1 MGGRTRVVLL
11 LVVPLVSSLD
21 TAVGALLQ
29 NKIGLT
35 RREAELVQHRH
46 RKRHQ
51 SPLTLNEL
59 EETIEALPPSLLPGH
74 VAELLRS
81 TSLPALREMVAA
93 QPSAKWCSYKKTLCD
108 CGARSTAAEPPPPP
122 RLVAIDCEF
131 KPLRCAA
138 VDDSGS
144 VVLDCVVTPDKPP
157 AGRSTAPLPSIL
169 RCDRPNLVSATAGDV
184 RERLRD
190 LLKSGATIVAH
201 TPQSDL
207 RALGFDEAEY
217 SEVLPSG
224 VVDVARLRLPN
235 DGEYHEVASLRRMA
249 KAHLKLE
256 RFQRGGARHC
266 AIQDALVTLR
276 IYQALT
282 DEESEAGESS
292 QT

>member
-1 MGGRTRVVLL
+1 MVLVQEDALRLRCPQHSSGTSTSTSIGRDRLRVQAAALRGGRRF
-11 LVVPLVSSLD
+11 
-21 TAVGALLQ
+21 
-29 NKIGLT
+29 GL
-35 RREAELVQHRH
+35 RR
-46 RKRHQ
+46 
-51 SPLTLNEL
+51 
-59 EETIEALPPSLLPGH
+59 
-74 VAELLRS
+74 
-81 TSLPALREMVAA
+81 
-93 QPSAKWCSYKKTLCD
+93 
-108 CGARSTAAEPPPPP
+108 P
-122 RLVAIDCEF
+122 RLRRDGRQAARG
-131 KPLRCAA
+131 PLDRA
-138 VDDSGS
+138 
-144 VVLDCVVTPDKPP
+144 
-157 AGRSTAPLPSIL
+157 LPSIL

-282 DEESEAGESS
+282 DEESEGERY
-292 QT
+292 